1 MKKEETKRI
10 CIGVGETTFRQDF
23 EKMLSKLQGII
34 NRQKVEEFGVELSTE
49 VLQDLIAGG
58 ENTGKNVL
66 ERLNKD
72 LLDDVSLPIIRRQKE
87 QMYNQLLQEFEQLKV
102 AVHKSAKDFPYV
114 LPETYFIGHDGW
126 IHAQEEAFALCDE
139 QGKIYIDKPEQIE
152 VYHQAI
158 KAIDEINKLQEMAAK
173 YACNALGYRAVIKK
187 KKDTA
192 RLYPGTLIECH
203 SNGIFAR
210 MYGNEKQ

>member
-114 LPETYFIGHDGW
+114 LPEMQSAHHSIPENRYCKSDGW
-126 IHAQEEAFALCDE
+126 YSHYPLIF
-139 QGKIYIDKPEQIE
+139 P
-152 VYHQAI
+152 
-158 KAIDEINKLQEMAAK
+158 
-173 YACNALGYRAVIKK
+173 RAELRNLSDISQ
-187 KKDTA
+187 T
-192 RLYPGTLIECH
+192 
-203 SNGIFAR
+203 IFLS
-210 MYGNEKQ
+210 